1 MKTTSINVQIT
12 KCPKQYEAVRMGME
26 IQLEPGDVE
35 AEVIK
40 AAHAELCK
48 TYDAL
53 MDPAKVMDG
62 AEVAKANQANA
73 NAKHAAAPAD
83 PAPVP
88 EKKEPAKEP
97 AKEPV
102 KEPVKEPAKRE
113 PLVFG
118 DPRVQQIV
126 RRMEKYPSK
135 AADVMDNALKYFEP
149 DAQVMNVLKLAAKIV

>member
-12 KCPKQYEAVRMGME
+12 KCPKQYEAVRLGME

-40 AAHAELCK
+40 AAHAELCNTYASMYPTGVMSEETAKRIAESK
-48 TYDAL
+48 TK
-53 MDPAKVMDG
+53 PAAD
-62 AEVAKANQANA
+62 
-73 NAKHAAAPAD
+73 PAD
-83 PAPVP
+83 PAPAP

-97 AKEPV
+97 AKEPT
-102 KEPVKEPAKRE
+102 KRE

-126 RRMEKYPSK
+126 RRMEKDPSK
-135 AADVMDNALKYFEP
+135 AAEVMDNALKYFEP

>member
-12 KCPKQYEAVRMGME
+12 KCPKQYEAVRLGME

-73 NAKHAAAPAD
+73 NAKPAAAPAD
-83 PAPVP
+83 PAPAP

-97 AKEPV
+97 AKEPT
-102 KEPVKEPAKRE
+102 KRE

-126 RRMEKYPSK
+126 RRMEKDPSK
-135 AADVMDNALKYFEP
+135 AAYVMDNALKYFEP